1 MYRPV
6 KLYVDDVLVC
16 TLPHSAVDGTVE
28 ALRKQG
34 IINVR
39 VEE

>member
-6 KLYVDDVLVC
+6 KLYVDDVFMC
-16 TLPHSAVDGTVE
+16 TLPHDRVEGTIN
-28 ALRKQG
+28 ALRKKG